1 MLFDFLWF
9 GSQTAMGGSAPD
21 DDDDEIPE
29 PAAVADARSRGKI
42 YIADLPADIEPAR
55 RLLQRYSGIPA
66 RDVDKHIQDISQREK
81 LWAIHPSV
89 SVGHYRFLSMQFT
102 SDPRYKDAL
111 NRLLVADSDV
121 AFLDVGCCVGQV
133 LRQLAF
139 DGVDSSRLYG
149 MDSESR
155 FLRVGYE
162 LFRDRDTLKATLV
175 AGDVLASGEKD
186 EGEDASRLLNGKMT
200 IIHVMS
206 FFHLFSWQAQVR
218 AAMRMI
224 NFLKPDDAD
233 VMIFGRHVGTTDPP
247 DVEGRQG
254 RQRYLH
260 NAETWQDLW
269 DHVGELTGTRWRTEV
284 EFIDKAG
291 IEMGGADGTV
301 RRMRFGVY
309 KA

>member
-1 MLFDFLWF
+1 MMFDFLWS
-9 GSQTAMGGSAPD
+9 GWQTATDGSAPD
-21 DDDDEIPE
+21 DDDDEMPE
-29 PAAVADARSRGKI
+29 PAAVADARSRGKV

-66 RDVDKHIQDISQREK
+66 RDVDKHIQDISQRDK

-89 SVGHYRFLSMQFT
+89 AIGHYRFLSMQFT

-139 DGVDSSRLYG
+139 EGVDSSRLYG
-149 MDSESR
+149 IDSEPR
-155 FLRVGYE
+155 FISAGYE

-175 AGDVLASGEKD
+175 AGDVLASGEKG
-186 EGEDASRLLNGKMT
+186 EGDDASRLLNGKMT
-200 IIHVMS
+200 IIHAMS

-233 VMIFGRHVGTTDPP
+233 VMIFGRHVGTTDPL

-269 DHVGELTGTRWRTEV
+269 DQVGELTGTRWRTEV

-291 IEMGGADGTV
+291 IAMGGADGTV